1 MLLFAYEETVHNK
14 QFVDGNNIF
23 KLDNYHS
30 LSDVI
35 GEISSNKTIFS
46 NKLSMQLQFANSS
59 SIESFQKENRVINLG
74 LICKSTTKSL
84 FFNYLLKFYL
94 IIVIF
99 KNNIISFVILISSN
113 EMRCINEV
121 FELATQ
127 MFNHY
132 IPNYKQFI
140 ISIFIDYLR

>member
-1 MLLFAYEETVHNK
+1 MHIKCSLFAYEETVHNK

-59 SIESFQKENRVINLG
+59 SIESFQKRIE
-74 LICKSTTKSL
+74 
-84 FFNYLLKFYL
+84 
-94 IIVIF
+94 
-99 KNNIISFVILISSN
+99 
-113 EMRCINEV
+113 
-121 FELATQ
+121 
-127 MFNHY
+127 
-132 IPNYKQFI
+132 
-140 ISIFIDYLR
+140 